1 MVQGRAGRK
10 RKFSLWR
17 AKGDGGTLP
26 LAMKTF
32 ILLALSTLVLIPAP
46 SAPAAAP
53 GKTPSAS
60 DLPKIALIGDS
71 ITAGYA
77 PLVAKR
83 LAGKAI
89 VVTPAG
95 SGVDSGQ
102 MLAHLEEWLVRE
114 KPAVVHFNCGLD
126 DLTRSK
132 PGGQRQVELAEYESN
147 LRRIVERLRR
157 EDNIA
162 VVFANTTQVKDER
175 QADVKR
181 YNDAAAVVMHA
192 ANVPV
197 HDLHGIVERGG
208 ANGAHFTPAGCD
220 RLAEAV
226 ADCVMRQWSVL
237 HYSKWNPSHPGGP
250 EAAAKYRKAEAEHDA
265 EVPAAY
271 KNLPI
276 GKFSVP
282 GDAAA
287 WQTQRPSVLRAVV
300 DSLGDLPPR
309 PAKTKARL
317 VSRELRR
324 VYTLERVSIDNG
336 VGNDISALVLVPQKR
351 RQPAPAN
358 LWLHSSTPDKNA
370 LITPGSDSESLGE
383 AFVREGYVVVA
394 PDAWYYGDRAENVP
408 SGPGD
413 VYRRGV
419 IPHADITQ
427 NSLLKLN
434 LWLGRTVWGMMVR
447 DDQIALDYLSQRPEV
462 DPKRIGATG
471 MSMGSTRSWWLA
483 AVDERVAATVGV
495 ACLTRYENLILHG
508 NLQAHGLYYFT
519 YGLLKHFDTEGV
531 LALLAPR
538 PFLALTGNIDY
549 GSPVDGIK
557 VLEEKVSG
565 VYRAAGAP
573 DRFKSI
579 VYRDTGHVYTPEMRA
594 EMLAW
599 FERWLKP
606 AASAAQTARPR

>member
-1 MVQGRAGRK
+1 MK
-10 RKFSLWR
+10 RELPQ
-17 AKGDGGTLP
+17 TLI
-26 LAMKTF
+26 
-32 ILLALSTLVLIPAP
+32 ILLLTALTAL
-46 SAPAAAP
+46 AATP
-53 GKTPSAS
+53 GKTPSAPE
-60 DLPKIALIGDS
+60 LPKVVLVGDS
-71 ITAGYA
+71 LTAGYA
-77 PLVAKR
+77 PLVVKR
-83 LAGKAI
+83 LAGKA
-89 VVTPAG
+89 VVVSPAG
-95 SGVDSGQ
+95 SGGDSGQ
-102 MLAHLEEWLVRE
+102 VLAHLDDWLKRE
-114 KPAVVHFNCGLD
+114 KPAVVHFSCGLG
-126 DLTRSK
+126 DLA
-132 PGGQRQVELAEYESN
+132 QYESN
-147 LRRIVERLRR
+147 LRQIVARLQR
-157 EDNIA
+157 EPSIA
-162 VVFANTTQVKDER
+162 VVFAKPTEER
-175 QADVKR
+175 HHAI
-181 YNDAAAVVMHA
+181 AAAVMNE
-192 ANVPV
+192 ANIPI
-197 HDLHGIVERGG
+197 HDLSGTDPE
-208 ANGAHFTPAGCD
+208 

-237 HYSKWNPSHPGGP
+237 HYSSWNPAHPGGP
-250 EAAAKYRKAEAEHDA
+250 EAAAKYRKEEADHDA

-276 GKFSVP
+276 GKFNVP
-282 GDAAA
+282 EDAAA
-287 WQTQRPSVLRAVV
+287 WRKQRPAVLRVVV

-309 PAKTKARL
+309 PAKTTARL

-324 VYTLERVSIDNG
+324 GYTLERVSIDNG

-351 RQPAPAN
+351 QQPAPAI

-370 LITPGSDSESLGE
+370 LITPGSDPESLGE
-383 AFVREGYVVVA
+383 AFVRHGYVVVA

-408 SGPGD
+408 SGPRD
-413 VYRRGV
+413 IYRRGV

-508 NLQAHGLYYFT
+508 NLRAHGLYYFT

-531 LALLAPR
+531 LALMAPR
-538 PFLALTGNIDY
+538 PFLALTGDLDY
-549 GSPVDGIK
+549 GSPVDGIR
-557 VLEEKVSG
+557 VLEDRVSR
-565 VYRAAGAP
+565 VYRAVGAP

-579 VYRDTGHVYTPEMRA
+579 VYPDTGHVYTPEMRA

-599 FERWLKP
+599 FERWLKLGD
-606 AASAAQTARPR
+606 AK